1 MGILRSRACRIYAAY
16 HKLNFSPDHLMS
28 VVANMVGLLDD
39 QDFSVCISAALSL
52 QAFFSKESACFEYL
66 GQNLQHIVER
76 YIFILQKVAVEE
88 VMQAFDILIN
98 MYEDR
103 LLPMSADILSI
114 LLSAFKDYKKDE
126 DNDNAVFTAMSTID
140 CISSIVING
149 CENPQYYDTV
159 VTAVMPT
166 IIEVFSNNECDFYD
180 ASLMIVRTFANFYA
194 NARTTQNMIWELFP
208 RLVSIIQMQ
217 AIDYIGGFF
226 PVVDCYMSIPGSGM
240 LDHQF
245 NGKSYLEMMYDF
257 VSSVAFDSEISDVE
271 QCYAMAIL
279 MIIIHYYMGRTEGE
293 C

>member
-1 MGILRSRACRIYAAY
+1 MSRGKTPVRVVT
-16 HKLNFSPDHLMS
+16 PDAVYNS
-28 VVANMVGLLDD
+28 QVVEKFIRRMMVDG
-39 QDFSVCISAALSL
+39 
-52 QAFFSKESACFEYL
+52 
-66 GQNLQHIVER
+66 
-76 YIFILQKVAVEE
+76 
-88 VMQAFDILIN
+88 
-98 MYEDR
+98 
-103 LLPMSADILSI
+103 
-114 LLSAFKDYKKDE
+114 KKG
-126 DNDNAVFTAMSTID
+126 VSTKITYTAMSTID

-293 C
+293 R